1 MKLNKRQTIHELKI
15 LAIGGAIIAA
25 MFAIVWAVRLSIQYS
40 AMIATGIAY
49 LGAAYCLGYIII
61 YFTQQ
66 AKRNERNERNQ
77 RRNRKLD

>member
-1 MKLNKRQTIHELKI
+1 MKYYNKKTLHELTI
-15 LAIGGAIIAA
+15 LGIGFSVISA
-25 MFAIVWAVRLSIQYS
+25 MFILVWLVRLSIQYS

-66 AKRNERNERNQ
+66 SKRNERNER
-77 RRNRKLD
+77 RNRKLD